1 MFIRTGRW
9 ARRAKL
15 GPWNA
20 GREVAGLDASVIPW
34 LKRRDV
40 ALLGSEAA
48 QDATPVPAG
57 AEIGGLALH
66 DFALIMLGVH
76 LFDNT
81 NLEAVAETAAARKRW
96 EFMLMA
102 APLPGAKWDRL
113 SAQPD
118 RGVLR
123 ETSPLTGRRGR
134 TPLVRRRR
142 RPCRWPGESP
152 LAASRE
158 R

>member
-1 MFIRTGRW
+1 
-9 ARRAKL
+9 
-15 GPWNA
+15 
-20 GREVAGLDASVIPW
+20 

-102 APLPGAKWDRL
+102 APLPVRNGT
-113 SAQPD
+113 
-118 RGVLR
+118 G
-123 ETSPLTGRRGR
+123 SPLN
-134 TPLVRRRR
+134 PI
-142 RPCRWPGESP
+142 
-152 LAASRE
+152 AAF
-158 R
+158 